1 MKQIAWFY
9 IDYDNF
15 EWKSKNGEDA
25 NGLTNHEEIFS
36 PITTDNLLNET
47 INATYMVK
55 PENMCPVSLVNA
67 GTLSVTYT
75 HLGSTDSCVSGSQRL
90 QRKVIDKAVYSCGR
104 KRQERNVAFLSL
116 YH

>member
-15 EWKSKNGEDA
+15 EQYRK
-25 NGLTNHEEIFS
+25 
-36 PITTDNLLNET
+36 
-47 INATYMVK
+47 
-55 PENMCPVSLVNA
+55 
-67 GTLSVTYT
+67 
-75 HLGSTDSCVSGSQRL
+75 GSADSCVSGSQRL

-104 KRQERNVAFLSL
+104 KRQERNVALLSL

>member
-15 EWKSKNGEDA
+15 EWKSRNGGEA

-75 HLGSTDSCVSGSQRL
+75 HLGSTE
-90 QRKVIDKAVYSCGR
+90 KAV
-104 KRQERNVAFLSL
+104 QIPVFLEVRDCNAR
-116 YH
+116 